1 MKTTGKLGKYSWVIE
16 AGWTTLY
23 IGDPS
28 EEKTIID
35 EFGTCDPEEAILTAI
50 TNDTAKLAR
59 DIAKEAAK
67 AEFHEVLEDLMEY
80 EGDCNVTDDLITKIQ
95 RKHKKRNR

>member
-28 EEKTIID
+28 EGKTIID
-35 EFGTCDPEEAILTAI
+35 GFVTCDPEEAILKSI
-50 TNDTAKLAR
+50 TNDTAKPSNR
-59 DIAKEAAK
+59 CSNPNNQQE
-67 AEFHEVLEDLMEY
+67 
-80 EGDCNVTDDLITKIQ
+80 
-95 RKHKKRNR
+95 RKNNLCQTIR